1 MGSIQISFAPE
12 DVMANIKA
20 FMKSVHENS
29 RDPDEALTQKK
40 SKKLSE

>member
-1 MGSIQISFAPE
+1 MQLNFAPE

-29 RDPDEALTQKK
+29 RDPDEALTQRK
-40 SKKLSE
+40 SKKMSK